1 MSDRYVAGAAAGEPD
16 GTGADGDGGVAG
28 EAMALLSGLA
38 AAVGGGEKAA
48 AHFYAHASDRMR
60 GALGGETHFVRAF
73 TNERFAP
80 LAHGNAA
87 RLTEVRQVGDSARAT
102 LAVDAGAG
110 TVTYIVAVAR
120 ARFGERAGMW
130 CLSGVAREGVDL

>member
-1 MSDRYVAGAAAGEPD
+1 MTEGAADEALALLTGLAGAVGN
-16 GTGADGDGGVAG
+16 GDA
-28 EAMALLSGLA
+28 
-38 AAVGGGEKAA
+38 AA

-60 GALGGETHFVRAF
+60 GALGGEAHFVRAF

-80 LAHGNAA
+80 LAYGSAA

-102 LAVDAGAG
+102 LAVTTEVG
-110 TVTYIVAVAR
+110 TVTYVVAVAK
-120 ARFGERAGMW
+120 ARFGERAGTW